1 MLSYYYTPMLKKLES
16 YFEFAR
22 LGTNWRIEILAGVT
36 TFLTMA
42 YIVLVNPA
50 ILAAAGMPLA
60 AVTAAT
66 CLSAGF
72 ASILMGIVARYPIA
86 LAPGMGLNAYF
97 AYAVCIKLHVPWQT
111 ALGAVFLSG
120 VLFLALTAVGIR
132 QMILRA
138 IPHELYAAVASGIGL
153 FIALIG
159 FRNAGLVVADSNTL
173 VSLGNIRN
181 PTAALALLGLL
192 LMVALEVQKS
202 PRRHPHRRPL
212 HHRPR
217 LGAGPDPLDARRRRP
232 LHRWLDTAFQL
243 DIRGALNKGLL
254 EIVFVFF
261 FVDLF
266 DNLGTLVAV
275 TKRAGLIEA
284 DHSIPR
290 LNRILFTD
298 ATATVFGS
306 LTGTSTVT
314 SYVESTAGVAAGGR
328 SGVTAIVTGLLFLA
342 AIGAAPF
349 VGIVPPAATA
359 PALILVGSMMLS
371 TISEIRWREPLIAV
385 PAFLT
390 LVLIPFTFSI
400 ANGLGFGIISWAA
413 LHLAAGKIRKQDWL
427 LYLLAALFLV
437 RFIYLG
443 RKLGLLSSAC
453 NQKGA
458 TMRWYHYI
466 AYFFGGAFLANSLPH
481 LGNGISGRAFQS
493 PFASPPGEGLSSS
506 TVNVL
511 WGLL

>member
-1 MLSYYYTPMLKKLES
+1 
-16 YFEFAR
+16 
-22 LGTNWRIEILAGVT
+22 
-36 TFLTMA
+36 
-42 YIVLVNPA
+42 
-50 ILAAAGMPLA
+50 
-60 AVTAAT
+60 
-66 CLSAGF
+66 
-72 ASILMGIVARYPIA
+72 
-86 LAPGMGLNAYF
+86 MGLNAYF
-97 AYAVCIKLHVPWQT
+97 AYTVCIRCTCPWQT

-120 VLFLALTAVGIR
+120 VIFLALTAAGIR

-159 FRNAGLVVADSNTL
+159 FQNAGLVV
-173 VSLGNIRN
+173 
-181 PTAALALLGLL
+181 
-192 LMVALEVQKS
+192 
-202 PRRHPHRRPL
+202 RRSQHPGQPGQHPQPHRRARSA
-212 HHRPR
+212 RP
-217 LGAGPDPLDARRRRP
+217 APDGRP
-232 LHRWLDTAFQL
+232 LEVKKVRGAILIGVLSITALAWALGLAHWTPAAGGFSTRWPQTAFKL

-349 VGIVPPAATA
+349 VGIVPAAATA

-371 TISEIRWREPLIAV
+371 TISEIRWHDPLVAV

-390 LVLIPFTFSI
+390 LVLIPFTYSI
-400 ANGLGFGIISWAA
+400 ANGLGFGIIAWAA
-413 LHLAAGKIRKQDWL
+413 LHLATGKFRRQDWL
-427 LYLLAALFLV
+427 LYILAAALSRPLHLSGNELETCYPSDFAV
-437 RFIYLG
+437 KETSCAGITTSR
-443 RKLGLLSSAC
+443 LLLRRSIPRQHPAPSH
-453 NQKGA
+453 QRRSRA
-458 TMRWYHYI
+458 TP
-466 AYFFGGAFLANSLPH
+466 S
-481 LGNGISGRAFQS
+481 RA
-493 PFASPPGEGLSSS
+493 PLHRRPGQGLSSS

-511 WGLL
+511 WGFFNLAVAYVLVCRVGSFSLRKTRHVLVLGAGILLMSLMLARAFGRFHGGM

>member
-1 MLSYYYTPMLKKLES
+1 MLNRLES

-22 LGTNWRIEILAGVT
+22 LGTNWRTEILAGVT

-50 ILAAAGMPLA
+50 ILSASGMPLA

-66 CLSAGF
+66 CLSAAFG
-72 ASILMGIVARYPIA
+72 SIVMGVVARYPIA

-97 AYAVCIKLHVPWQT
+97 TYVVCLKMHIPWQT

-120 VLFLALTAVGIR
+120 VIFLALTAAGIR
-132 QMILRA
+132 QMILHA

-153 FIALIG
+153 FIAFIG
-159 FRNAGLVVADSNTL
+159 FRNAGLVVGDPETL
-173 VSLGNIRN
+173 VTLGNIRN
-181 PTAALALLGLL
+181 PTTMLALGGLI
-192 LMVALEVQKS
+192 LMVALEVKKVRAS
-202 PRRHPHRRPL
+202 IL
-212 HHRPR
+212 VGVLTITGIAWAFR
-217 LGAGPDPLDARRRRP
+217 LTHWTPAAGGFHALAS
-232 LHRWLDTAFQL
+232 TAFKL

-275 TKRAGLIEA
+275 TKRAGLISA
-284 DHSIPR
+284 DHTIPR
-290 LNRILFTD
+290 LNRILFAD

-328 SGVTAIVTGLLFLA
+328 SGVTAIVTGLLFLC

-349 VGIVPPAATA
+349 VAIVPPAATA
-359 PALILVGSMMLS
+359 PALILVGSLMLS
-371 TISEIRWREPLIAV
+371 TISEIRWHQPLVAV

-390 LVLIPFTFSI
+390 MVLIPFTYSI
-400 ANGLGFGIISWAA
+400 ANGLGFGIIAWAV
-413 LHLAAGKIRKQDWL
+413 LHLAAGKFRRQDWL
-427 LYLLAALFLV
+427 LYVLAVLFLV

-443 RKLGLLSSAC
+443 
-453 NQKGA
+453 
-458 TMRWYHYI
+458 
-466 AYFFGGAFLANSLPH
+466 AN
-481 LGNGISGRAFQS
+481 
-493 PFASPPGEGLSSS
+493 
-506 TVNVL
+506 
-511 WGLL
+511 

>member
-1 MLSYYYTPMLKKLES
+1 MLKTLES

-22 LGTNWRIEILAGVT
+22 LGTNWRTEILAGVT

-50 ILAAAGMPLA
+50 ILSATGMPLA

-66 CLSAGF
+66 CLSAAFG
-72 ASILMGIVARYPIA
+72 SILMGVVARYPIA

-97 AYAVCIKLHVPWQT
+97 TYSVCLKMHIPWQT

-120 VLFLALTAVGIR
+120 IVFLALTAAGIR
-132 QMILRA
+132 QMILRS

-153 FIALIG
+153 FIAFIG
-159 FRNAGLVVADSNTL
+159 FRNSGLVVGDPATL
-173 VSLGNIRN
+173 VGLGNIHN
-181 PTAALALLGLL
+181 PTTWLALLGLI
-192 LMVALEVQKS
+192 LMVALEVRKIRGS
-202 PRRHPHRRPL
+202 IL
-212 HHRPR
+212 IGVLSITGIAWA
-217 LGAGPDPLDARRRRP
+217 LGLVHWTPASGGFHALAA
-232 LHRWLDTAFQL
+232 TAFQL

-275 TKRAGLIEA
+275 TKRAGLISA

-290 LNRILFTD
+290 LNRILFAD

-314 SYVESTAGVAAGGR
+314 SYVESTAGVMAGGR
-328 SGVTAIVTGLLFLA
+328 SGVTAIVTGLLFLG

-359 PALILVGSMMLS
+359 PALILVGSLMLA
-371 TISEIRWREPLIAV
+371 TITEIRWTDPLVAV
-385 PAFLT
+385 PSFLT
-390 LVLIPFTFSI
+390 LILIPLTYSI
-400 ANGLGFGIISWAA
+400 ANGLGFGIIAWAV
-413 LHLAAGKIRKQDWL
+413 LHLATGRFRKQDWL
-427 LYLLAALFLV
+427 LYVLAALFLA
-437 RFIYLG
+437 RFVYLG
-443 RKLGLLSSAC
+443 
-453 NQKGA
+453 
-458 TMRWYHYI
+458 
-466 AYFFGGAFLANSLPH
+466 
-481 LGNGISGRAFQS
+481 
-493 PFASPPGEGLSSS
+493 AS
-506 TVNVL
+506 
-511 WGLL
+511 

>member
-1 MLSYYYTPMLKKLES
+1 MLSYYYQPMLKRLET
-16 YFEFAR
+16 YFEFTR
-22 LGTNWRIEILAGVT
+22 LGANWRTEILAGVT

-72 ASILMGIVARYPIA
+72 ASIMMGIVARYPIA

-97 AYAVCIKLHVPWQT
+97 AYVVCIKLHVPWQT

-120 VLFLALTAVGIR
+120 ILFLALTAVGIR

-159 FRNAGLVVADSNTL
+159 FRNAGLVVADANTL
-173 VSLGNIRN
+173 LNLGNIRN
-181 PTAALALLGLL
+181 PTTALALLGLL
-192 LMVALEVQKS
+192 LMVALEVRKV
-202 PRRHPHRRPL
+202 R
-212 HHRPR
+212 
-217 LGAGPDPLDARRRRP
+217 GAILIGVLFITALAWAMHLTHWTPATGGIHSLAQ
-232 LHRWLDTAFQL
+232 TAFQL

-284 DHSIPR
+284 DHTIPR

-400 ANGLGFGIISWAA
+400 ANGLGFGIITWAA
-413 LHLAAGKIRKQDWL
+413 LHLAAGKLRKQDWL
-427 LYLLAALFLV
+427 LYLLAALFLA

-443 RKLGLLSSAC
+443 
-453 NQKGA
+453 
-458 TMRWYHYI
+458 
-466 AYFFGGAFLANSLPH
+466 
-481 LGNGISGRAFQS
+481 
-493 PFASPPGEGLSSS
+493 AS
-506 TVNVL
+506 
-511 WGLL
+511 

>member
-1 MLSYYYTPMLKKLES
+1 MLKRLEA

-22 LGTNWRIEILAGVT
+22 LQTNWRTEILAGVT

-50 ILAAAGMPLA
+50 ILADAGVPLP

-66 CLSAGF
+66 CLSAAFG
-72 ASILMGIVARYPIA
+72 SILMGVIARYPIA

-97 AYAVCIKLHVPWQT
+97 TYTVCIKMHVPWQT

-120 VLFLALTAVGIR
+120 VIFLAITGLGIR

-138 IPHELYAAVASGIGL
+138 IPHQLYAAVAGGIGL
-153 FIALIG
+153 FIAFIG
-159 FRNAGLVVADSNTL
+159 FQHAGLVVRDPNTL
-173 VSLGNIRN
+173 VGMGNIRN
-181 PTAALALLGLL
+181 PTAYLALIGLI
-192 LMVALEVQKS
+192 LMVALEIKKVKGS
-202 PRRHPHRRPL
+202 ILIGVLTVTGLAWAL
-212 HHRPR
+212 HMVHWTPSTFSIRA
-217 LGAGPDPLDARRRRP
+217 LSG
-232 LHRWLDTAFQL
+232 TAFKL
-243 DIRGALNKGLL
+243 NIIGAVNKGLL

-275 TKRAGLIEA
+275 TKRAGLIGP

-290 LNRILFTD
+290 LNRILFAD

-328 SGVTAIVTGLLFLA
+328 SGITAIVTGLLFLC
-342 AIGAAPF
+342 AIVAAPF

-359 PALILVGSMMLS
+359 PALILVGSLMLA
-371 TISEIRWREPLIAV
+371 TIAEIHWHDPLVAV

-390 LVLIPFTFSI
+390 LVLIPFTYSI
-400 ANGLGFGIISWAA
+400 ANGLGFGIIAWAV
-413 LHLAAGKIRKQDWL
+413 LHLIARRARRQDWL
-427 LYLLAALFLV
+427 LYLIAALFLA

-443 RKLGLLSSAC
+443 
-453 NQKGA
+453 A
-458 TMRWYHYI
+458 T
-466 AYFFGGAFLANSLPH
+466 
-481 LGNGISGRAFQS
+481 
-493 PFASPPGEGLSSS
+493 
-506 TVNVL
+506 
-511 WGLL
+511 

>member
-1 MLSYYYTPMLKKLES
+1 MLKRIEN
-16 YFEFAR
+16 YFEFTR
-22 LGTNWRIEILAGVT
+22 LGTNWRTEILAGAT

-42 YIVLVNPA
+42 YIVLVNPS
-50 ILAAAGMPLA
+50 ILAATGMPLS

-72 ASILMGIVARYPIA
+72 ASIMMGVVARYPIA

-97 AYAVCIKLHVPWQT
+97 AYAVCIRMHVPWQT

-120 VLFLALTAVGIR
+120 VIFLALTATGIR
-132 QMILRA
+132 QSILYA

-159 FRNAGLVVADSNTL
+159 FRNAGLVVGDANTL
-173 VSLGNIRN
+173 VGLGNIRN
-181 PTAALALLGLL
+181 PTAVLALLGLL
-192 LMVALEVQKS
+192 LMVALEAKKV
-202 PRRHPHRRPL
+202 R
-212 HHRPR
+212 
-217 LGAGPDPLDARRRRP
+217 GAILIGVLTITGLAWTIGLTHWAPAAGGFSSLAA
-232 LHRWLDTAFQL
+232 TAFQL
-243 DIRGALNKGLL
+243 DIRGAINKGLL

-275 TKRAGLIEA
+275 TKRAGLIKE
-284 DHSIPR
+284 DNSIPR
-290 LNRILFTD
+290 LNHILFTD

-328 SGVTAIVTGLLFLA
+328 SGITAIVTGLLFLA
-342 AIGAAPF
+342 TIGAAPF
-349 VGIVPPAATA
+349 VGIVPSAATA

-371 TISEIRWREPLIAV
+371 TISEIHWRDPLVAV

-390 LVLIPFTFSI
+390 LVMIPFTYSI

-413 LHLAAGKIRKQDWL
+413 LHLVTGKLSRHDWL
-427 LYLLAALFLV
+427 LYVLAVLFIL

-443 RKLGLLSSAC
+443 
-453 NQKGA
+453 
-458 TMRWYHYI
+458 
-466 AYFFGGAFLANSLPH
+466 
-481 LGNGISGRAFQS
+481 
-493 PFASPPGEGLSSS
+493 AS
-506 TVNVL
+506 
-511 WGLL
+511 